1 MTYNFPGCTNYSDPR
16 TLKLEDFR
24 RPVRK
29 VIRMSRESKL
39 QSPPSLF
46 SLWRGEA
53 RKPVVEEMP
62 YIEQSALI
70 NVVMQIVI
78 VNIGHGS

>member
-1 MTYNFPGCTNYSDPR
+1 
-16 TLKLEDFR
+16 
-24 RPVRK
+24 
-29 VIRMSRESKL
+29 MSRESKL

-70 NVVMQIVI
+70 NVIMQIVI